1 MLINSFSK
9 STANIQVHFRQDVFM
24 DVNNMNPDHKLCSGH
39 PFHDLHLSNYILF
52 LGPQFHHQVPMTSIQ
67 YFISLFVPKDTD
79 SLQVNS
85 DVVVSYITFLG
96 TFGVADKNI
105 HKRNYNV
112 A

>member
-1 MLINSFSK
+1 
-9 STANIQVHFRQDVFM
+9 
-24 DVNNMNPDHKLCSGH
+24 
-39 PFHDLHLSNYILF
+39 
-52 LGPQFHHQVPMTSIQ
+52 MTSIQ

-85 DVVVSYITFLG
+85 DVVVSYISFLG